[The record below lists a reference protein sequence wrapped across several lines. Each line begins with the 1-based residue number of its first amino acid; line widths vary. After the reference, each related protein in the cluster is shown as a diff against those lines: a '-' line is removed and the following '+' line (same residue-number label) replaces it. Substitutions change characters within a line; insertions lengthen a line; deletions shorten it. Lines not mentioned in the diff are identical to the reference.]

1 MSLVP
6 NDVKNEWKNVAT
18 LLNSSSGGLGVVC
31 TLIFEGGVESTANIA
46 EDNAGIKPRVG
57 LSFGGRS
64 PARTITGQHTTDNKA
79 ESGQGLREKQINK
92 EIDARIYAVTKDF
105 ERYGIAVSKGKG
117 VWRVITKNEYL
128 PDLMRCKEI
137 ILYKDLKEKRIR
149 ARLIKPPQPHGL
161 GQAVQCKSFWEE
173 V

>member
-1 MSLVP
+1 MLFRS
-6 NDVKNEWKNVAT
+6 
-18 LLNSSSGGLGVVC
+18 
-31 TLIFEGGVESTANIA
+31 ESTSDIAIDNI
-46 EDNAGIKPRVG
+46 GIKPRVG

-64 PARTITGQHTTDNKA
+64 SARTITGQSTTDNEA
-79 ESGQGLREKQINK
+79 ESDQGLREKQIEK
-92 EIDARIYAVTKDF
+92 EIDARVYAVTKDF
-105 ERYGIAVSKGKG
+105 DRYGIVVSKNRG
-117 VWRVITKNEYL
+117 VWRVITKNQYL